1 LVLID
6 KVGGGGGGLLSG
18 GLVKF
23 NKEQSLSIGSRING
37 WGMVELVIL
46 FVEFS
51 AGFLD
56 LNEPFS
62 IVHA

>member
-1 LVLID
+1 
-6 KVGGGGGGLLSG
+6 LLSG
-18 GLVKF
+18 GLAKF

-46 FVEFS
+46 FVGFS

-56 LNEPFS
+56 PKKLFF
-62 IVHA
+62 IALA

>member
-1 LVLID
+1 M
-6 KVGGGGGGLLSG
+6 LSG
-18 GLVKF
+18 GLAKF
-23 NKEQSLSIGSRING
+23 NKEQSLSIGSRINE

-46 FVEFS
+46 FVGFS